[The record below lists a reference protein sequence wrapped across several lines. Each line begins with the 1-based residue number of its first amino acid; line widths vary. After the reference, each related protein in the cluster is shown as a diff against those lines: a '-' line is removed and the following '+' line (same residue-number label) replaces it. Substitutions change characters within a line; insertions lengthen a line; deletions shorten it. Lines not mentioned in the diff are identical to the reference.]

1 MTSNFL
7 CKNKIIV
14 HNLPIGTEFG
24 IDYNSWYVGPR
35 FCGLAAIPVGFH
47 FIFTSAVNKEEQ
59 HSPRNGQFLV
69 LSEADGELE
78 DGLYQASWDD
88 GNEELV
94 EFKMLQ
100 RSLSGVVCVNVVK
113 NVAANVVVS
122 SKILF
127 NALSL

>member
-7 CKNKIIV
+7 NKIIV

-35 FCGLAAIPVGFH
+35 FCGLTAMPVGFH
-47 FIFTSAVNKEEQ
+47 FIFTSSVNKEEQ

-69 LSEADGELE
+69 LSEADGEPE
-78 DGLYQASWDD
+78 DGLYQASWDE

-94 EFKMLQ
+94 EFKMFQ
-100 RSLSGVVCVNVVK
+100 RSLSGVLCFSVFQS
-113 NVAANVVVS
+113 VACSVS
-122 SKILF
+122 IELYF
-127 NALSL
+127 DED